1 MAATHTEPTH
11 EHEDTRPAL
20 PEEHPGEIGPM
31 LDAERTRLKTRHR
44 ERVERDEQ
52 PSPGKEPAETDHQR

>member
-1 MAATHTEPTH
+1 MSATHPDPIH
-11 EHEDTRPAL
+11 EEDTRPPG

-52 PSPGKEPAETDHQR
+52 PPPGKEPAEHQR